1 MVDSH
6 TTDCACMDCLAKF
19 QPFSFL
25 SRDVLESINQYKRII
40 QFKDGDEIISQG
52 AQMTDIISIR
62 SGLGKM
68 YVEGMNGYQLI
79 LQLIKKGDFILGPGL
94 YTDFKYHYSIDAIAP
109 MTAVLLDIN
118 IFLEMM
124 TRNPQFAKQSQ
135 RAENMNKINLL
146 DKFVNLTQKQMT
158 GRIAEVL
165 LYLHG
170 SIYKTNP
177 FKMDITRSEL
187 GNMTALCKESITRIL
202 KQLKKEGV
210 IDLKGKNVEILDMP
224 ALKYFSEVG

>member
-1 MVDSH
+1 M
-6 TTDCACMDCLAKF
+6 AKF

-25 SRDVLESINQYKRII
+25 SRDALESIHRHRRII
-40 QFKDGDEIISQG
+40 KFKDGDEIIRQG
-52 AQMTDIISIR
+52 TQMTDIISIK

-68 YVEGMNGYQLI
+68 FVEGMNGYELI

-94 YTDFKYHYSIDAIAP
+94 YTDFKYHYSITAIAP
-109 MTAVLLDIN
+109 ITAVLLDIN

-135 RAENMNKINLL
+135 RAENMKKINLL

-165 LYLHG
+165 LYLHE

-210 IDLKGKNVEILDMP
+210 IDLRGKNVEILDMP
-224 ALKYFSEVG
+224 ALRYFSEVG